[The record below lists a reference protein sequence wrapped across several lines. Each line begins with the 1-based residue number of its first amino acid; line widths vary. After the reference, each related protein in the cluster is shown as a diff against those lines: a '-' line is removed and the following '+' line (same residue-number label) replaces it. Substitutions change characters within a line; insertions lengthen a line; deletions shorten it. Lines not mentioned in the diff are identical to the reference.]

1 MRAVPSA
8 TMKTG
13 VSWLNDHLDPP
24 ATAEEVA
31 QVLTAVGF
39 PIDDEGTAAE
49 GERWLEV
56 ELTSN
61 RGDCLSH
68 LSLAREIC
76 AATGR
81 RLKASGS
88 RGTSTS
94 SFASTA
100 SSSGEPFPVVNRV
113 PDRCPLYTARVI
125 EGVRVAPSPAWLRK
139 RLESIGQIPRNNLVD
154 ATNFIL
160 FELGQP
166 AHVFDLATLRGR
178 RIEVRMAREG
188 ESFLPL
194 GEGARAAR
202 LSAQD
207 LVIADAERPVALA
220 GIKGGAETA
229 VTDGTTSIV
238 VEAAT
243 FDPVAVRSSSRRLN
257 IRSDSS
263 HRFERGVHPAEVGPA
278 AERLVALILEL
289 AGGTVRGPLAADGR
303 PIPDPRSLLLRL
315 SRVREVVG
323 LEIPERRVE
332 EILERL
338 DLRPR
343 RERSGEAGAI
353 FRVTVPPRRLD
364 LEREID
370 LVEEVCRIHGLDA
383 IPVRERLEIRPAAP
397 QREVEAV
404 RLVRDSLAAMGFIE
418 SVTHSLVSPRVAT
431 AFLAPGESM
440 LLVDDERAGGTPNLR
455 PSLLPS
461 LLEVLARNEGVGER
475 DLGVFEVA
483 ATFRLLPDGSHRE
496 RRIVGLAVDGG
507 DDPQRAMR
515 RLRGSL
521 ERLASRLAGEP
532 LRVEPI
538 ADGEA
543 PAIAPAARLALG
555 GGAAGPLGVMGLLDS
570 AVAALAGIDRPVA
583 VAELD
588 LALLVAAYP
597 PSPRIEELPQFP
609 AIERDL
615 SVVVAEEV
623 AWSAIERCAIEAK
636 VEHLEA
642 IRFVT
647 TWRGKSLG
655 EKKSVTM
662 RLVFRR
668 PDRTLRHEEVE
679 PAVERITAALRAG
692 VGGELR
698 GAGA

>member
-1 MRAVPSA
+1 
-8 TMKTG
+8 MKTG

-81 RLKASGS
+81 RLKTPAAS
-88 RGTSTS
+88 RG
-94 SFASTA
+94 ASTA
-100 SSSGEPFPVVNRV
+100 TSSASASGEPFPVVNRV

-154 ATNFIL
+154 ATNFVL

-194 GEGARAAR
+194 GEGAKAAR

-289 AGGTVRGPLAADGR
+289 AGGTVRGPVAADGR
-303 PIPDPRSLLLRL
+303 PIPDPRSLSLRL
-315 SRVREVVG
+315 VRVREVLG
-323 LEIPERRVE
+323 IDLPERRVE

-338 DLRPR
+338 DLRPK
-343 RERSGEAGAI
+343 RERGGEAGAL

-440 LLVDDERAGGTPNLR
+440 LHVDDERAGGTPNLR

-483 ATFRLLPDGSHRE
+483 ATFRMLPDGSHRE

-507 DDPQRAMR
+507 EDPQLAVR
-515 RLRGSL
+515 RLRGAI
-521 ERLASRLAGEP
+521 ERLASRLSGEV

-555 GGAAGPLGVMGLLDS
+555 GAGSLGVMGLLDPT
-570 AVAALAGIDRPVA
+570 VASLAGIDRPVA

-588 LALLVAAYP
+588 LAPLVASYP

-623 AWSAIERCAIEAK
+623 AWSAIERTAGEAK

-668 PDRTLRHEEVE
+668 ADRTLRHEEVE
-679 PAVERITAALRAG
+679 PAIERITAALRAG

>member
-1 MRAVPSA
+1 
-8 TMKTG
+8 MKTG

-81 RLKASGS
+81 RLKASGT

-370 LVEEVCRIHGLDA
+370 LVEEV
-383 IPVRERLEIRPAAP
+383 
-397 QREVEAV
+397 V
-404 RLVRDSLAAMGFIE
+404 RLHGVDKIPSTPPRGAKGQHPFDATYDVWIELRRLLAGLGLTETQGQTLVAGDAARAVSPAVVALANPLSSDMDVLRPSLWPGLLHILGHNSARRNPDARLFEIGRVFNAGERGLTEGWRLAIALTGARNPAFWAGSERDAKADLADLKGVVEEVLEWFGLRGVTFTRRPEPTPLLVESASIALGGKLDLGQLGQVQPVVARRHDLRDPVLLAELNLDVLLARRNVTRSAKPLPAFPSIQRDVAMLVDE
-418 SVTHSLVSPRVAT
+418 SVTHDA
-431 AFLAPGESM
+431 
-440 LLVDDERAGGTPNLR
+440 
-455 PSLLPS
+455 
-461 LLEVLARNEGVGER
+461 VLA
-475 DLGVFEVA
+475 
-483 ATFRLLPDGSHRE
+483 
-496 RRIVGLAVDGG
+496 AV
-507 DDPQRAMR
+507 
-515 RLRGSL
+515 RG
-521 ERLASRLAGEP
+521 AK
-532 LRVEPI
+532 
-538 ADGEA
+538 
-543 PAIAPAARLALG
+543 PAN
-555 GGAAGPLGVMGLLDS
+555 
-570 AVAALAGIDRPVA
+570 
-583 VAELD
+583 
-588 LALLVAAYP
+588 
-597 PSPRIEELPQFP
+597 
-609 AIERDL
+609 
-615 SVVVAEEV
+615 
-623 AWSAIERCAIEAK
+623 
-636 VEHLEA
+636 LEA
-642 IRFVT
+642 VELFDIF
-647 TWRGKSLG
+647 RGGPVPKG
-655 EKKSVTM
+655 QKSVAYSFTY
-662 RLVFRR
+662 RAA
-668 PDRTLRHEEVE
+668 DRTLKDEEV
-679 PAVERITAALRAG
+679 TAAHQRVVEAFVQGLKATLR
-692 VGGELR
+692 
-698 GAGA
+698 